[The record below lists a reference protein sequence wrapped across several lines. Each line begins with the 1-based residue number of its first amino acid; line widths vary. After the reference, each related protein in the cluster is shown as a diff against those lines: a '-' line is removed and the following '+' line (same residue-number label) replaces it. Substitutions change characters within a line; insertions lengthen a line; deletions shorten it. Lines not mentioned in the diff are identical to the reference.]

1 MRIRRFFRKSPRTHA
16 AHRQPQPAQRIVDE
30 STTATVGAA
39 ETTAESADSKA
50 SPAGG
55 FEP

>member
-1 MRIRRFFRKSPRTHA
+1 MA
-16 AHRQPQPAQRIVDE
+16 
-30 STTATVGAA
+30 TAGAA